1 MKILQIGLEWFPEQG
16 GGLDRYFYDCINRLP
31 DIGLE
36 VTGLVAGSDR
46 VISDSRGRVRAFA
59 PAGSSLI
66 KRLPAVRREFRQ
78 ALAKEDFD
86 LIVSHFALYTF
97 PILDLIQHCPSVIH
111 FHGPW
116 ALESSVEA
124 NRSLAVKT
132 KKWLEKS
139 VYRRSQQ
146 FIVLSQTFRDVLH
159 QEYQVPLDRIN
170 IIPGGVDIDRFNI
183 ELPVAEARSKLG
195 WDRDRPT
202 IFCIRRLAKRMGL
215 DNLVTAIAE
224 VKSVYPDVMLYLAG
238 KGELKDLLQAQIA
251 DLNLKHNIEL
261 IGYVS
266 DEDLPICYRAA
277 DFSVVP
283 TVALE
288 GFGLIVVESLAAGTP
303 VLGTPVGGIPEIL
316 RPFNEDLVFAGY
328 QPSQLARGIIE
339 ALSGDRI
346 LPSSE
351 ACLKYVTKNYSWQ
364 KIAREI
370 ELVYRKVL

>member
-1 MKILQIGLEWFPEQG
+1 MKVLQIGLEWFPEQG

-46 VISDSRGRVRAFA
+46 VISDSQGRVKAFA
-59 PAGSSLI
+59 PAGTSLI
-66 KRLPAVRREFRQ
+66 ERLPAVRREFKR
-78 ALAKEDFD
+78 ALAEENFD

-97 PILDLIQHCPSVIH
+97 PVLDMLQNRPLVIH

-116 ALESSVEA
+116 ALESGVEA
-124 NRSLAVKT
+124 NKSLAVKA

-146 FIVLSQTFRDVLH
+146 FIVLSQTFGELLH
-159 QEYQVPLDRIN
+159 QEYGVPWERIN
-170 IIPGGVDIDRFNI
+170 VVPGGVDIDRFNI
-183 ELPVAEARSKLG
+183 DLSMAEARSKLG

-215 DNLVTAIAE
+215 DNLITAIAE
-224 VKSVYPDVMLYLAG
+224 VKTIYPDIMVYLAG
-238 KGELKDLLQAQIA
+238 KGELRDRLQSQVVE
-251 DLNLKHNIEL
+251 LKLEDNVKL

-266 DEDLPICYRAA
+266 DEDLPVCYRAA

-303 VLGTPVGGIPEIL
+303 VLGTPIGGIPEIL
-316 RPFNEDLVFAGY
+316 RPFSEDLVFTGY
-328 QPSQLARGIIE
+328 QPQQLARGIKE
-339 ALSGDRI
+339 ALAGDRS

-351 ACLKYVTKNYSWQ
+351 ACLEYVKHNYSWQ
-364 KIAREI
+364 KISREI
-370 ELVYRKVL
+370 ESIYQKVL